1 LWSRQNKILKG
12 GAEMIK
18 STIGVMLI
26 GLFLLPFAAAESQA
40 QSQQQQI
47 NELKKMI
54 EENQKQN
61 QELQR
66 KVEQLESERAAEKMN
81 AEELMLKEEKKDEEG
96 KAFLDFIKTIKPS
109 FYLDTAYEYNFNN
122 PRSGINNLR
131 VFDVDANEFD
141 LHLFQLAFKKTPTT
155 EGGIADLIGF
165 GVKLAFGEDADIF
178 AASGLGDPDDEFD
191 LEEAY
196 IHILAPVGNG
206 LDIYAGK
213 YVTLAGAE
221 VIESKDNFNFSRS
234 FLFGFAIPFTH
245 TGVRVHYPVGPLDF
259 ILGVNNG
266 WDVVDDPNDGKTI
279 ESRIGLAL
287 GMFSL
292 GVVGYFG
299 PEQEGVDS
307 DWRELIDIVAS
318 VTPMEGLTL
327 LANLDFGWEQGVTN
341 ADLGLDDEGVFWWG
355 IAGYVVYDINN
366 IFRLALRSEY
376 FDDSDGF
383 RTGTDQHLFE
393 ITPTLSIKPF
403 CNKGKL
409 DNLVLRFE
417 YRFDHSNEDVF
428 ENDDSEFE
436 DTQHTVATELLY
448 YFSL

>member
-1 LWSRQNKILKG
+1 MKKR
-12 GAEMIK
+12 
-18 STIGVMLI
+18 TIGAMLI
-26 GLFLLPFAAAESQA
+26 GLFLLAFVTSESKA
-40 QSQQQQI
+40 KTQQEQI
-47 NELKKMI
+47 DELKQMV

-61 QELQR
+61 QELQ
-66 KVEQLESERAAEKMN
+66 KKIQEMESQRAAGQMKT
-81 AEELMLKEEKKDEEG
+81 EELMKESETKDEESQ
-96 KAFLDFIKTIKPS
+96 AFFDFIKSIKPS

-122 PRSGINNLR
+122 PRNGINNLR
-131 VFDVDANEFD
+131 VFDVDHNEFN

-155 EGGIADLIGF
+155 EGGLADLIGF

-191 LEEAY
+191 LQEAY
-196 IHILAPVGNG
+196 IHVLAPVGNG
-206 LDIYAGK
+206 IDIYAGK

-245 TGVRVHYPVGPLDF
+245 TGVRVHYPAGPLDF

-279 ESRIGLAL
+279 ESRIGVAL

-299 PEQEGVDS
+299 PEQEGVDG

-318 VTPMEGLTL
+318 LTPIEGLTL
-327 LANLDFGWEQGVTN
+327 LANLDFAWEQGVTN

-355 IAGYVVYDINN
+355 IAGYVVYDFNEV
-366 IFRLALRSEY
+366 FRLAVRGEY

-383 RTGTDQHLFE
+383 RTGTEQQLFE

-428 ENDDSEFE
+428 ENDNSEFE
-436 DTQHTVATELLY
+436 DTQQTVATELLY